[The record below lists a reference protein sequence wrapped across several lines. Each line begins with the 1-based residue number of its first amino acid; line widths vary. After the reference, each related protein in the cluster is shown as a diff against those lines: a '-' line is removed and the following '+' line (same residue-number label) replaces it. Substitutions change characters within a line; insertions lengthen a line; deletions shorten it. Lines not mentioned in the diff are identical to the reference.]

1 MTFDYLVRTYGYLGL
16 FLGTFFEGET
26 VLILGGLTAHLGYLK
41 LPWVMFFAFLGAFSG
56 DQLFFLVG
64 RYKGITLL
72 CRYPKL
78 QTRVDKVHKAI
89 ERYHNLIVLGFR
101 FVYGIRILTP
111 FVLGLDKQFKAGRFL
126 ILNGL
131 GALFWS
137 VVISL
142 GGYLFGAALQ
152 VLLEDL
158 RRYELE
164 IIVGVTLVG
173 SILWVVHRLR
183 GK

>member
-1 MTFDYLVRTYGYLGL
+1 MTLDYLVRTYGYLGL

-26 VLILGGLTAHLGYLK
+26 VLILGGLTAKLGYLK

-56 DQLFFLVG
+56 DQLFFWVG
-64 RYKGITLL
+64 RHKGVTLL
-72 CRYPKL
+72 SRFPKL
-78 QTRVDKVHKAI
+78 QTRVDRVHRAM

-111 FVLGLDKQFKAGRFL
+111 FVLGLDQQFKAGRFL

-131 GALFWS
+131 GALLWS
-137 VVISL
+137 VVIAL

-152 VLLEDL
+152 VLLKDI
-158 RRYELE
+158 RHYELE
-164 IIVGVTLVG
+164 IIAGITLIG
-173 SILWVVHRLR
+173 LILWAVHRLR